1 MIATL
6 EQARASWQCPVSR
19 LWASEVVQPRCRG
32 DACPLWRWEPLSAD
46 DPKFKAAVSARVK
59 ELGGSP
65 VYHKQA
71 VAYVM
76 ENRESLGLPS
86 KPTHGF
92 CGLGGRVI
100 A

>member
-1 MIATL
+1 M
-6 EQARASWQCPVSR
+6 
-19 LWASEVVQPRCRG
+19 
-32 DACPLWRWEPLSAD
+32 
-46 DPKFKAAVSARVK
+46 SARVK